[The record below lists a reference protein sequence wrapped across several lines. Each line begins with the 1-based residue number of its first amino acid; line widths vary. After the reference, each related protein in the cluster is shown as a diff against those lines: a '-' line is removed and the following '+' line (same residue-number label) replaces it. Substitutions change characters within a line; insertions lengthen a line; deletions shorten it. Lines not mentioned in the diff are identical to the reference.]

1 MVLSPLQATAQQ
13 TLGSLNGTVVDP
25 SGAAIGGATV
35 SVTNTA
41 VNTTETTT
49 TQKTGSFQIFNLQI
63 GVYSIKVSHD
73 GFETTTIPAV
83 TVQEARATTMNVTL
97 KVGNASESI
106 EVVAN
111 PLLNA
116 TDVTNGYT
124 LDQAQIQLTP
134 LATGSFT
141 QLAVLSPGV
150 SAELL
155 ANLDTNAGLGNQ
167 NIVANGQRAT
177 SNTFQVNGVDVTNLF
192 NGMSSSGDASQRYN
206 FGVGETPTV
215 GGEYGTGTSVYES
228 NGNSLPSP
236 PPEFMQELRV
246 NTSMYDAQQGATA
259 GAQIDASTMTGT
271 NKLQF
276 SECRSVLLQAGS
288 ASDFTAG
295 NWCISDV
302 HGESGVAP
310 LDHRRDARRPDRQGQ
325 ALLLHCLS
333 ALVQLGSGDGPV
345 AIDGALRAHRRP
357 LHCRPGK
364 RPRQLDREG
373 NDHHD
378 QSRSHGSHE
387 RKAAGRVVHDSL
399 SANQR
404 ALLVWSSQRN
414 TGKEFDAG
422 CRSGKWFHRLRS
434 EPSRSAFVQV
444 LLPERPGE

>member
-1 MVLSPLQATAQQ
+1 MSRSFWRSVVCCGLFALAMVLSPLQATAQQ

-167 NIVANGQRAT
+167 NICGQRTARH
-177 SNTFQVNGVDVTNLF
+177 FQYVSGEWRRCYQPVQRHEFERRRFAALQLRRRRDSYGRRRVWDGNVGLRVQRQQPAFASAGVH
-192 NGMSSSGDASQRYN
+192 A
-206 FGVGETPTV
+206 
-215 GGEYGTGTSVYES
+215 GTSREHLDVRRAAGRYRRCADRCEHDDR
-228 NGNSLPSP
+228 NEQAPRPG
-236 PPEFMQELRV
+236 LRYV
-246 NTSMYDAQQGATA
+246 CQ
-259 GAQIDASTMTGT
+259 
-271 NKLQF
+271 QF

-295 NWCISDV
+295 NWCISRC
-302 HGESGVAP
+302 SWRI
-310 LDHRRDARRPDRQGQ
+310 RRCTA
-325 ALLLHCLS
+325 
-333 ALVQLGSGDGPV
+333 GP
-345 AIDGALRAHRRP
+345 P
-357 LHCRPGK
+357 
-364 RPRQLDREG
+364 
-373 NDHHD
+373 
-378 QSRSHGSHE
+378 
-387 RKAAGRVVHDSL
+387 AGRSAARSSRTSSSSSL
-399 SANQR
+399 PISTGTTRIRRR
-404 ALLVWSSQRN
+404 ACRN
-414 TGKEFDAG
+414 
-422 CRSGKWFHRLRS
+422 
-434 EPSRSAFVQV
+434 
-444 LLPERPGE
+444 